1 MKILPLVIH
10 AGIQIPRHTA
20 LFSDTLPA
28 SSIAV
33 VTGGTVT
40 IACPT
45 PHGVPLSTR
54 IALSITDAPV
64 PNTITAADVLANGDI
79 RLTTT
84 FDHDITT
91 GWNDDI
97 VNLAGFANAL
107 VNGNRQLVSVENR
120 RVFTIKPGGTV
131 ASITLS
137 GTEQVLEKL
146 EAALVGWHSVT
157 AATATTLTF
166 PTPATVDRSYTVA
179 NPTIARNIR
188 VFGSLDL
195 DSALAQFTE
204 FSSSPDFDKACM
216 FIMPFSSVKASRSSG
231 SRSDLLTELSAGTDY
246 KQMLMD
252 GFEVLVLFPTRKTV
266 AHVKSS
272 DLAHG
277 EVLRAV
283 LRTFFGLKID
293 RSELSSPGAFVASFQ
308 EHGGA
313 LMKNRATYG
322 HQYTFSAPAYI
333 ANEDAIAPW
342 EWPLIDDEALADGV
356 VPDSITP
363 IGAPALRDIDFTAIL
378 HDGYPQ
384 PLTGTFRIDE

>member
-10 AGIQIPRHTA
+10 AGIHIPRHTA
-20 LFSDTLPA
+20 LFSDALPA

-33 VTGGTVT
+33 ATGGMVT
-40 IACPT
+40 ITCGS
-45 PHGVPLSTR
+45 PHGVPISTK

-64 PNTITAADVLANGDI
+64 PNVIAAVSVLANGDV

-84 FDHDITT
+84 FDHDLTM

-97 VNLAGFANAL
+97 VKLSGFASSL
-107 VNGNRQLVSVENR
+107 INGNRQLVSVEDR
-120 RVFTIKPGGTV
+120 RTFTMKPGGSV
-131 ASITLS
+131 ASVTLS
-137 GTEQVLEKL
+137 GAEKLLEKL
-146 EAALVGWHSVT
+146 EAELVGWHSAT

-166 PTPATVDRSYTVA
+166 PTSATVARSYAVDG
-179 NPTIARNIR
+179 PTIVRNIR
-188 VFGSLDL
+188 VFGALDL
-195 DSALAQFTE
+195 DAALAQFTE
-204 FSSSPDFDKACM
+204 FSTTPDIDKACM

-283 LRTFFGLKID
+283 LRTFFGLKIE
-293 RSELSSPGAFVASFQ
+293 RSELCSPGTFVASFQ

-313 LMKNRATYG
+313 LVKNRAIYG

-333 ANEDAIAPW
+333 TNDDAIAPW

-384 PLTGTFRIDE
+384 PLTGKFRIDE